1 MVLRFIND
9 DDDDDDYDDD
19 DNNNNKKN
27 NNNSN
32 NRVNYAIFKYHGTFV
47 NQSAPILIIWLTY
60 SNKLYNLISV
70 TKVKIIWDRLLF
82 NKSCLKQ
89 KISIMVINKTANHF
103 VSSIKFNTTFNTQLE
118 IDVSL

>member
-19 DNNNNKKN
+19 DDDNNNNNNNNNNKN

-47 NQSAPILIIWLTY
+47 NQSAPILIIWLMY

-70 TKVKIIWDRLLF
+70 TKVKMI
-82 NKSCLKQ
+82 
-89 KISIMVINKTANHF
+89 
-103 VSSIKFNTTFNTQLE
+103 
-118 IDVSL
+118 